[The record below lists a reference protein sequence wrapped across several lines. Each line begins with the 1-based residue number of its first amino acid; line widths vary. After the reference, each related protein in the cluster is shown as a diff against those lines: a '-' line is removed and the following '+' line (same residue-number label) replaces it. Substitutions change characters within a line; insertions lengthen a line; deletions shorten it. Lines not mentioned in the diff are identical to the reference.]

1 MTVPKIWL
9 AWLCIIPVV
18 ACAQRSYTIRG
29 EVNKLKNGSKIF
41 LIYEID
47 GNSVVDSTV
56 SAGGQ
61 FSFSGRIGYPV
72 SSTLYLHKNPY
83 VEKLAP
89 KEQMDYFRFYLEPVV
104 MHMRAAD
111 SLKNIVITGS
121 QVNADQDTFRKMRS
135 GVDDKFTALNKEF
148 AALPAAQQA
157 DSAVRAGFIDR
168 EKAIMDELYAVHLAF
183 ARQHPASYLSLISLS
198 FVAGQEKFAAAAAE
212 VYAGISEQLKQ
223 YPLAAEIPLQ
233 LESAVKTKV
242 GQLAPDMEL
251 LTPGGKAMKVS
262 DFRGKYL
269 LLDFWASWCGPC
281 REENPNLVA
290 LYDKYRSQGFEIL
303 GVSLDR
309 AAQQQQWIKAIADDG
324 LRWPQVS
331 DLKGWDSHAA
341 KLYGI
346 NAIPASFL
354 LDPEGRIIAR
364 NLRGK
369 GLEDQLR
376 KIFAKE
382 TD

>member
-1 MTVPKIWL
+1 
-9 AWLCIIPVV
+9 
-18 ACAQRSYTIRG
+18 
-29 EVNKLKNGSKIF
+29 
-41 LIYEID
+41 
-47 GNSVVDSTV
+47 
-56 SAGGQ
+56 
-61 FSFSGRIGYPV
+61 
-72 SSTLYLHKNPY
+72 
-83 VEKLAP
+83 
-89 KEQMDYFRFYLEPVV
+89 
-104 MHMRAAD
+104 
-111 SLKNIVITGS
+111 
-121 QVNADQDTFRKMRS
+121 
-135 GVDDKFTALNKEF
+135 
-148 AALPAAQQA
+148 
-157 DSAVRAGFIDR
+157 
-168 EKAIMDELYAVHLAF
+168 
-183 ARQHPASYLSLISLS
+183 
-198 FVAGQEKFAAAAAE
+198 
-212 VYAGISEQLKQ
+212 
-223 YPLAAEIPLQ
+223 
-233 LESAVKTKV
+233 
-242 GQLAPDMEL
+242 
-251 LTPGGKAMKVS
+251 MKVS

-309 AAQQQQWIKAIADDG
+309 AAQQQQWIKAIADDR

-376 KIFAKE
+376 KIFAKA